1 MRHTLAILL
10 GAAMVAQTASAQ
22 EPSQPFES
30 SSDLQRL
37 PGELDSFVQ
46 EAISEGLLRPAR
58 PETDDRGDDAVEPSR
73 EDQPASDVQPVAEAS
88 PETPAPEARRE
99 VASVEYLCP
108 EASPYDF
115 DEFSDFATYQDLSGW
130 RSVLDTE
137 ESTPALGRLMAR
149 AYMSLGLVAEA
160 RAELSGDQGQGAM
173 ALRQLVELLDRDGQ
187 PSQAF
192 LSVVAACDAKD
203 GLWLGIAQLKANDAA
218 GADLLAENF
227 TAFRALPLRMRA
239 NAALIIIPAL
249 DRLGRPILSERLMT
263 SFTADEIARTH
274 ELQFVKALQRLSMG
288 ATSAADDLRD
298 YLRRAQYRTEA
309 AAALR
314 RHGQAISS
322 DVERDIVEHYIN
334 ELGNLPPE
342 ASVTE
347 NLAVILQDLN
357 SAVGYDMTLRLA
369 AVPAANGP
377 EAQAR
382 LATHF
387 EGMID
392 ADLESDAFLVNLKAM
407 DALLKAGTLLEA
419 RDGTD
424 GRYAR
429 ASAMAANFGLPSMSE
444 KLSARLENDAVLA
457 LAQAELAFQLE
468 DHNGLHQLTEA
479 HPGNVAIR
487 KVALIDAIRSGDADA
502 FARLSRGVPADVDTA
517 LMLIEADAAAGHW
530 IVPQR
535 FYSLA
540 AQSGDEAVQV
550 RALRIAETRPASAST
565 AEGEIALSDVSSR
578 LERLRQSLG
587 TEPTEVR

>member
-1 MRHTLAILL
+1 MF
-10 GAAMVAQTASAQ
+10 AQAASAQ

-30 SSDLQRL
+30 SNDLQRL

-58 PETDDRGDDAVEPSR
+58 PHTDDGVDSADEAPVEN
-73 EDQPASDVQPVAEAS
+73 QPAGDVQPAADT
-88 PETPAPEARRE
+88 PIAAPAPETIRE
-99 VASVEYLCP
+99 VANVDYLCP
-108 EASPYDF
+108 ETSPYDF
-115 DEFSDFATYQDLSGW
+115 EEFIDFTTYQDLSGW
-130 RSVLDTE
+130 RGVLETE
-137 ESTPALGRLMAR
+137 EQTTALGRLMAR
-149 AYMSLGLVAEA
+149 AYLSLGLLTEA
-160 RAELSGDQGQGAM
+160 RAELAGDHGQGGV
-173 ALRQLVELLDRDGQ
+173 ALRHLVDLLDRDGQ
-187 PSQAF
+187 PNQAF
-192 LSVVAACDAKD
+192 LSAVAACDVDD
-203 GLWLGIAQLKANDAA
+203 GLWLGIAKLKANDAA
-218 GADLLAENF
+218 GADLLAEHF
-227 TAFRALPLRMRA
+227 TAFRGLPLRLRA

-249 DRLGRPILSERLMT
+249 DRLDRPILSERLMT
-263 SFTADEIARTH
+263 SFTADEIATSH
-274 ELQFVKALQRLSMG
+274 ELQFVKAMQRLSMG
-288 ATSAADDLRD
+288 AASAAHDLRN

-322 DVERDIVEHYIN
+322 DVERDIVEHYIH
-334 ELGNLPPE
+334 EFGNLSPQ
-342 ASVTE
+342 ASVSE
-347 NLAVILQDLN
+347 NLGIILQDLN

-369 AVPAANGP
+369 ALPAASDP
-377 EAQAR
+377 DAKER
-382 LATHF
+382 LASHF

-392 ADLESDAFLVNLKAM
+392 ADLESGAFLVNLKAM
-407 DALLKAGTLLEA
+407 DALLKAGALLED
-419 RDGTD
+419 REGTD

-444 KLSARLENDAVLA
+444 KLSARLGNDAALS

-468 DHNGLHQLTEA
+468 DHEGLRRLTEA
-479 HPGNVAIR
+479 HPDNVAIR

-502 FARLSRGVPADVDTA
+502 FARLSRGIPGDVDTA

-550 RALRIAETRPASAST
+550 RALRIAETRPAPAST
-565 AEGEIALSDVSSR
+565 TDGEIALSDVSSR

-587 TEPTEVR
+587 SEPTEVR

>member
-10 GAAMVAQTASAQ
+10 GAAMFAQTASAQ

-58 PETDDRGDDAVEPSR
+58 PETEDGGDETGETAV
-73 EDQPASDVQPVAEAS
+73 DQPASEVQAS
-88 PETPAPEARRE
+88 TETATSTPAPETVRE
-99 VASVEYLCP
+99 IANIEYLCP
-108 EASPYDF
+108 ESSPYDF
-115 DEFSDFATYQDLSGW
+115 AEFSDFSTYQDLSGW
-130 RSVLDTE
+130 RSVLDAE
-137 ESTPALGRLMAR
+137 ESTPALGRLMSR

-192 LSVVAACDAKD
+192 LSAVASCDAKD

-419 RDGTD
+419 REGTD

-444 KLSARLENDAVLA
+444 KLSARLENDGVLA

-479 HPGNVAIR
+479 HPDNAAIR

-502 FARLSRGVPADVDTA
+502 FARLSRGVPEDVDTA

-550 RALRIAETRPASAST
+550 RALRIAETRPAPAST
-565 AEGEIALSDVSSR
+565 DEGEIALSDVSSR

>member
-10 GAAMVAQTASAQ
+10 GAAMFAQTASAQ

-58 PETDDRGDDAVEPSR
+58 PETEDGGDDAVEPKR
-73 EDQPASDVQPVAEAS
+73 EAQPASDVQPVAETAPEAPAS
-88 PETPAPEARRE
+88 EARRE
-99 VASVEYLCP
+99 VANIEYLCP
-108 EASPYDF
+108 ESSPYNF
-115 DEFSDFATYQDLSGW
+115 DEFIDFATYQDLSGW
-130 RSVLDTE
+130 RSVLDAE

-160 RAELSGDQGQGAM
+160 RAELAGDQGQGAM

-192 LSVVAACDAKD
+192 LSAVAACDAKD

-227 TAFRALPLRMRA
+227 TAFRALPLRLRA
-239 NAALIIIPAL
+239 NAALTIIPAL
-249 DRLGRPILSERLMT
+249 DRLDRPILSERLMT

-419 RDGTD
+419 REGTD

-479 HPGNVAIR
+479 HPDNAAIR

-502 FARLSRGVPADVDTA
+502 FARLSRGVPEDVDTA

-565 AEGEIALSDVSSR
+565 DEGEIALSDVSSR